1 VCQSDKQIDL
11 SLKVINGVLHR
22 QRFDENGI
30 NNKMQMRVPESLKE
44 DILKLY
50 HDVPTA
56 GHLGIDKYLK
66 KIKQDLHW
74 SSMKDDVTKYC
85 NSHNGIK

>member
-1 VCQSDKQIDL
+1 MYVHWCAKAT
-11 SLKVINGVLHR
+11 
-22 QRFDENGI
+22 
-30 NNKMQMRVPESLKE
+30 NKLIPESLKE

-85 NSHNGIK
+85 NSS